1 MIIPIETID
10 APDLDCTAGHHAYI
24 SEDEECFSF
33 PVYDFF
39 LEWQDCE
46 DPDSC
51 VTPFSGFVSP
61 SCFEAE
67 EDIPF

>member
-1 MIIPIETID
+1 MTIPIETIE
-10 APDLDCTAGHHAYI
+10 APDLDCIAGHHAYI

-51 VTPFSGFVSP
+51 VTPFSGFSSP
-61 SCFEAE
+61 FCSEVE
-67 EDIPF
+67 GEIPF